1 MQLEFQIKPSKH
13 WESLF
18 SPRACSKQADHEEKE
33 HGGER
38 DGEGQ
43 KEEFI

>member
-18 SPRACSKQADHEEKE
+18 SPQACPKQADHEEKE
-33 HGGER
+33 HGRER
-38 DGEGQ
+38 DEEGQ